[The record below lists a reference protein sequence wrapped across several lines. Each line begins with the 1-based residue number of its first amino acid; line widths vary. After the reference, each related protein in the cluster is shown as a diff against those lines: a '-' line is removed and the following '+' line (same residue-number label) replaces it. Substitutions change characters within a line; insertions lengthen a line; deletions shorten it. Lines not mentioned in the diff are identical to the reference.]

1 MNLRKLLSA
10 LLLMLV
16 CALTTF
22 AQQMPPIP
30 MDPKVRV
37 GKLDNGLTYYIRQ
50 NNYPEGQANFYI
62 AQKVGSVIE
71 EEHQRGLAHFLEHMC
86 FNGTVHFPGNGV
98 VKYLESIGVKFGTD
112 LNAYTSIDETVYNID
127 NVPVSVTGAIDSCLW
142 ILHDWAGAL
151 LLNEEDIDKER
162 GVIHEEWR
170 QRNTASQR
178 LMEAVSL
185 EMYPGNPY
193 GARFPI
199 GTLEVIDNFPYS
211 ALREYY
217 EKWYRPDQQAIVVVG
232 DINVDEVEG
241 KIKSIFA
248 DLTMPENAAERPYYP
263 VADNKEPIIAVAQD
277 KELQNGNVY
286 IFVKHEAV
294 PSEFKNEMQYLI
306 MDYARAMFSMMIG
319 GRLSELAMDPN
330 APFVRASIY
339 DEEFFLAKTKGAVNG
354 YVVPKGG
361 MTMEATATLYR
372 EMLRAQ
378 RHGFTESEYERARAG
393 YLSSLES
400 AFNERNKVS
409 SQSYCK
415 QYVRHF
421 IDNEPTPGIEFEY
434 SFMGQNVPHIPVE
447 LVNNYVQSLMSDSN
461 LVVMAML
468 PEKEGVANPTKEE
481 IAQLLASVYAEDITA
496 YVDQVSD
503 EPLIAEEPVGGKV
516 VKVKEEGKY
525 GYKQYTLSNGAT
537 VLIKNTDFKAD
548 QISMRAVS
556 KGGQALYDESE
567 YINLSEVTDVLNN
580 NGLGKFS
587 NTELKKM
594 LAGKK
599 AGVSPFINMYTEG
612 VSGSST
618 PKDFETLMQLTYLQ
632 FTAPRLDDKA
642 FATYKSKVKAMLEN
656 QEMNPNTAYNDT
668 ITSMLYG
675 NNPRTLRMKV
685 EDVDKIDDARILE
698 IYKERFANAS
708 DFTFIF
714 TGAID
719 ETVALPLIEKYIG
732 SLPTTGAKA
741 EKFRDAHLDVQKGKH
756 KNIFEKE
763 MATPS
768 ASVFIAYSGKAKYN
782 VKNQLLMSL
791 TKQILDIIY
800 TEEIREKEGG
810 TYGVGVAGNLN
821 DVPKESAVLQIMFQT
836 DPELRE
842 KLTGMAIDLL
852 HKYTE
857 EGPRQQDLD
866 KVRDYMLK
874 KFTENQKENNYW
886 STLMYNYTLTGFDGN
901 KDYEKTL
908 RSITTN
914 DLKKFAKKLIK
925 QGNVI
930 EVSMVGVE

>member
-1 MNLRKLLSA
+1 MKLRNLLVALA
-10 LLLMLV
+10 LLL
-16 CALTTF
+16 AGATSTF

-30 MDPKVRV
+30 LDPKVRV
-37 GKLDNGLTYYIRQ
+37 GRLENGLTYYIRQ

-127 NVPVSVTGAIDSCLW
+127 NVPVNVVGAIDSCLW

-151 LLNEEDIDKER
+151 LLEEEDIDKER

-178 LMEAVSL
+178 MMEAVSL

-211 ALREYY
+211 ALSEYY

-232 DINVDEVEG
+232 DIDIDDIESR
-241 KIKSIFA
+241 IKHIFSDLDMPA
-248 DLTMPENAAERPYYP
+248 DAAERPYYP
-263 VADNKEPIIAVAQD
+263 VADNKEPIIAIAQD

-294 PSEFKNEMQYLI
+294 PMEFKSNAQYLI
-306 MDYARAMFSMMIG
+306 MDYAKAMFYQMMS
-319 GRLSELAMDPN
+319 GRLSELAMRPD
-330 APFVRASIY
+330 APFVKASVY
-339 DEEFFLAKTKGAVNG
+339 DEEYFLAKTKGAVNG
-354 YVVPKGG
+354 YIVPKGG

-378 RHGFTESEYERARAG
+378 RHGFTESEYVRARAE
-393 YLSSLES
+393 YLTNLES
-400 AFNERNKVS
+400 AYNERDKVK

-421 IDNEPTPGIEFEY
+421 IDNEPIPGIEFEY
-434 SFMGQNVPHIPVE
+434 SLMSQYAPQLPVE
-447 LVNNYVQSLMSDSN
+447 LVNSYVQSLMSDSN

-468 PEKEGVANPTKEE
+468 PEKEGIHNPTKEE
-481 IAQLLASVYAEDITA
+481 FSQLLTSVYAEDITA

-503 EPLIAEEPVGGKV
+503 EPLLAEEPVGGRV
-516 VKVKEEGKY
+516 VKVKGEGKY
-525 GYKQYTLSNGAT
+525 GYKQYTLSNGVT
-537 VLIKNTDFKAD
+537 VYIKPTDFKAD
-548 QISMRAVS
+548 QITMRAVS
-556 KGGQALYDESE
+556 KGGQALYDERE
-567 YINLSEVTDVLNN
+567 YINLSEATDVIKN
-580 NGLGKFS
+580 NGLGNFS
-587 NTELKKM
+587 NTDLQKM

-612 VSGSST
+612 VSGNST

-632 FTAPRLDDKA
+632 FTAPRLDSEA
-642 FATYKSKVKAMLEN
+642 FATYKNKLKAMLEN
-656 QEMNPNTAYNDT
+656 QEMNPNTAMNDT
-668 ITSMLYG
+668 ITAMLYG
-675 NNPRTLRMKV
+675 NNPRTLRMKAS
-685 EDVDKIDDARILE
+685 DVDLIDDERILA

-708 DFTFIF
+708 DFAFIF
-714 TGAID
+714 TGSID
-719 ETVALPLIEKYIG
+719 EATALPLIEKYIG
-732 SLPTTGAKA
+732 SLPTTGAKT
-741 EKFRDAHLDVQKGKH
+741 EKFRDAHLDIQKGH
-756 KNIFEKE
+756 HQNIFTKE
-763 MATPS
+763 MQTPS
-768 ASVFIAYSGKAKYN
+768 ATVFIAYSGKVKYTL
-782 VKNQLLMSL
+782 KNQLLMSL

-810 TYGVGVAGNLN
+810 TYGVGVSGSLN
-821 DVPKESAVLQIMFQT
+821 DVPKESAAMQIMFQT
-836 DPELRE
+836 APELRE
-842 KLTGMAIDLL
+842 HLTGMAIDLL
-852 HKYTE
+852 HRYAE
-857 EGPRQQDLD
+857 EGPRQSDLD

-874 KFTENQKENNYW
+874 KFAENQKENNYW
-886 STLMYNYTLTGFDGN
+886 STLMYNYTLTGYDGD
-901 KDYEKTL
+901 KDYAAIL
-908 RSITTN
+908 NAITTQ
-914 DLKKFAKKLIK
+914 DLKKFAKRLLK
-925 QGNVI
+925 QGNKI
-930 EVSMVGVE
+930 EISMVGVE

>member
-1 MNLRKLLSA
+1 MNLKKHFSA
-10 LLLMLV
+10 LLLMFA
-16 CALTTF
+16 CALTAI

-30 MDPKVRV
+30 MDPNIRV
-37 GKLDNGLTYYIRQ
+37 GKLENGLTYYIRQ

-71 EEHQRGLAHFLEHMC
+71 EENQRGLAHFLEHMC
-86 FNGTVHFPGNGV
+86 FNGTEHFPGNGV

-127 NVPVSVTGAIDSCLW
+127 NVPVSVAGAIDSCLW

-151 LLNEEDIDKER
+151 LLEDEDIDKER

-170 QRNTASQR
+170 QRNTAQQR

-199 GTLEVIDNFPYS
+199 GTLEVIDNFPYQ
-211 ALREYY
+211 ALKDYY

-232 DINVDEVEG
+232 DINVDDIEN
-241 KIKSIFA
+241 KIKSIFG
-248 DLTMPENAAERPYYP
+248 DLRMPENPAERPYYE
-263 VADNKEPIIAVAQD
+263 VADNKEPIIAIAQD

-286 IFVKHEAV
+286 IFAKHEAF
-294 PSEFKNEMQYLI
+294 PSELKSNMQYLVI
-306 MDYARAMFSMMIG
+306 DYAKAMFYQMMA
-319 GRLSELAMDPN
+319 GRLGELSMNPD
-330 APFVRASIY
+330 APFVRASI
-339 DEEFFLAKTKGAVNG
+339 DDDEFFLAKTKGAMNG
-354 YVVPKGG
+354 FVMPKGG
-361 MTMEATATLYR
+361 MTMEATAVLYR
-372 EMLRAQ
+372 EMLRAH
-378 RHGFTESEYERARAG
+378 RHGFTESEYVRARAG

-400 AFNERNKVS
+400 AYNERDKVK

-421 IDNEPTPGIEFEY
+421 IDNEPIPGIENEFAI
-434 SFMGQNVPHIPVE
+434 MNQIVPNIPVE
-447 LVNNYVQSLMSDSN
+447 FINQYVQSIMSDSN

-468 PEKEGVANPTKEE
+468 PEKEGITNPTKEE
-481 IAQLLASVYAEDITA
+481 MAALLTSVYAEDITA

-503 EPLIAEEPVGGKV
+503 EPLIAEEPAGGKV
-516 VKVKEEGKY
+516 VKVKENLPY

-537 VLIKNTDFKAD
+537 VLIKTTDFKAD
-548 QISMRAVS
+548 QITLRAVS
-556 KGGQALYDESE
+556 KGGKALYDESE
-567 YINLSEVTDVLNN
+567 HINLGEVIGVITN
-580 NGLGKFS
+580 NGLGNFS
-587 NTELKKM
+587 NTELQKM

-632 FTAPRLDDKA
+632 FTAPRLDDEA

-668 ITSMLYG
+668 IVSMLYN
-675 NNPRTLRMKV
+675 NNPRALSLKV
-685 EDVDKIDDARILE
+685 DDVDKIDDARILE
-698 IYKERFANAS
+698 IYKERFANAG

-714 TGAID
+714 TGALD
-719 ETVALPLIEKYIG
+719 EVVALPLIEKYIG
-732 SLPTTGAKA
+732 SLPAGGKA
-741 EKFRDAHLDVQKGKH
+741 EKFRDAKLEVQKGKH
-756 KNIFEKE
+756 QNIFEKQ

-768 ASVFIAYSGKAKYN
+768 ANVFIAYSGKAKYTI
-782 VKNQLLMSL
+782 KNQLLMSL

-852 HKYTE
+852 NKYAA

-874 KFTENQKENNYW
+874 KFVENQKENSYW
-886 STLMYNYTLTGFDGN
+886 STLMYNYTLTGFDGSKN
-901 KDYEKTL
+901 YENILK
-908 RSITTN
+908 SITTN
-914 DLKKFAKKLIK
+914 DLKKFAKNLIK